1 MSIISESEDI
11 ATMTINHYE
20 RILRERDEARE
31 KIWGLEKQIEGLN
44 NAANER
50 FEEIERVINE
60 RDEARKEVEF
70 LKKTPLRQR
79 CQELERLSDHWC
91 DMHTVA
97 AKERDEARELLESEK
112 NTRNHIIRRGIEI
125 IEKRQQ
131 ERDEAREENARL
143 RNIIEIAIS
152 IGNGFFDDL
161 GIIVEDLNEFPDWGF
176 ICEEFYKLKEET
188 K

>member
-1 MSIISESEDI
+1 MNNRPTPETDAFAIKFKSVCGSKAWVPTDI
-11 ATMTINHYE
+11 C
-20 RILRERDEARE
+20 R
-31 KIWGLEKQIEGLN
+31 
-44 NAANER
+44 R
-50 FEEIERVINE
+50 FERE

-97 AKERDEARELLESEK
+97 AKERDEARE
-112 NTRNHIIRRGIEI
+112 
-125 IEKRQQ
+125 
-131 ERDEAREENARL
+131 ENKKL
-143 RNIIEIAIS
+143 HDIIEIAIS
-152 IGNGFFDDL
+152 IGKCKVG
-161 GIIVEDLNEFPDWGF
+161 FPDWGF